1 MSLWKRKP
9 SITVTREVIIQN
21 ELGLHARPAAQFVR
35 KANGFRAEVW
45 IVRDEERFSG
55 ASLIDVLRANVE
67 CGAKIILEAHGP
79 DAESAINALE
89 KTLLEFIDED

>member
-9 SITVTREVIIQN
+9 SITVTREIVIRN

-35 KANGFRAEVW
+35 KANAFRAEVW
-45 IVRDEERFSG
+45 IVRDGERFSG

-67 CGAKIILEAHGP
+67 CGATILLEAHGP
-79 DAESAINALE
+79 DAESAIDALE
-89 KTLLEFIDED
+89 KTLVEFIDED

>member
-9 SITVTREVIIQN
+9 SITVTREIVIRN

-35 KANGFRAEVW
+35 KANAFRAEVW
-45 IVRDEERFSG
+45 IVRDGERFSG

-67 CGAKIILEAHGP
+67 CGATILLEAHGP
-79 DAESAINALE
+79 DAESAIDALE
-89 KTLLEFIDED
+89 KTLVEFIDEN